1 MTTNKALLAALLLI
15 ALVSGLVLLS
25 RWFVAH
31 RAILIER
38 VVQWWQRFV
47 RTAVMQRLKARYP
60 RLWKFLAARFAHG
73 EYLGLHLTVGLA
85 ISLVGLWIFA
95 ALTEDVVH
103 QDPITRFD
111 QTLLDWLRAHAGSS
125 GLSIARAISTLG
137 SAYVMIGLALS
148 VGSLLAIRRQGL
160 LLEGWIT
167 AFLGGAVLN
176 TALKSAIHRPRPAHS
191 AILSYQSWS
200 FPSGHAM
207 ESLIGY
213 GMLAY
218 LLIVMIPGTPAR
230 RLGIVLCTSL
240 LVLAIGWSRLYLGV
254 HYFSDVVGGYAAGV
268 LWLSAC
274 ISGLEVS
281 RRWQAAQGGHERT

>member
-1 MTTNKALLAALLLI
+1 MTTNKALLAALLLL

-31 RAILIER
+31 RAMLVEHM
-38 VVQWWQRFV
+38 VQWWQRFV

-60 RLWKFLAARFAHG
+60 RLWKFLAAFAHG

-111 QTLLDWLRAHAGSS
+111 QTLLDWLRGHAGPG
-125 GLSIARAISTLG
+125 GLSIARAISALG
-137 SAYVMIGLALS
+137 SAYVVIGLALR

-167 AFLGGAVLN
+167 AFLGGAV
-176 TALKSAIHRPRPAHS
+176 
-191 AILSYQSWS
+191 
-200 FPSGHAM
+200 
-207 ESLIGY
+207 
-213 GMLAY
+213 
-218 LLIVMIPGTPAR
+218 
-230 RLGIVLCTSL
+230 
-240 LVLAIGWSRLYLGV
+240 
-254 HYFSDVVGGYAAGV
+254 
-268 LWLSAC
+268 
-274 ISGLEVS
+274 
-281 RRWQAAQGGHERT
+281 